1 MSSEVYSI
9 QLSKHE
15 KMIEYDVQ
23 IRSTEHF
30 KQVGVH
36 EKNDRNEINTGGSP
50 RVTMHLRNHLL
61 IGRASLVIIL
71 RDVARFTPL
80 LARLVQ

>member
-1 MSSEVYSI
+1 MLICSSYTNAVQPDDP
-9 QLSKHE
+9 QLWVMLDSVKVCASF
-15 KMIEYDVQ
+15 I
-23 IRSTEHF
+23 S
-30 KQVGVH
+30 
-36 EKNDRNEINTGGSP
+36 
-50 RVTMHLRNHLL
+50 